1 MHIIDHKHRFA
12 LYLIVFGQMEEHVD
26 IAQAYAFKLLS
37 VHLSL
42 PDDVVLLESGQTRI
56 PQVEHVVV
64 CPHEEEFHAVSV
76 SGFKES
82 VAQGGLHEGSSVIP
96 VPVKDEYVDAMVH
109 SLADFHFHHSR
120 VGLVD
125 ITP

>member
-12 LYLIVFGQMEEHVD
+12 LYLIVFGQMEVHVN
-26 IAQAYAFKLLS
+26 IAQAYTFKLLS
-37 VHLSL
+37 VHLPL

-76 SGFKES
+76 LGF
-82 VAQGGLHEGSSVIP
+82 
-96 VPVKDEYVDAMVH
+96 
-109 SLADFHFHHSR
+109 
-120 VGLVD
+120 
-125 ITP
+125 